1 MQKNSFSTPLV
12 KKLVSSSVD
21 AKQALFGLPFVAS
34 VVLLLVATLCSSF
47 CRWCW
52 TVFFYGD
59 DDDER
64 KRKRRNDFETRI
76 G

>member
-1 MQKNSFSTPLV
+1 MNAKKFILDASRKIGVVVSRRKASALRSAFRRVCGTTTRDFMLVVLPLV
-12 KKLVSSSVD
+12 LD
-21 AKQALFGLPFVAS
+21 
-34 VVLLLVATLCSSF
+34 
-47 CRWCW
+47 R
-52 TVFFYGD
+52 FFYGDD

>member
-12 KKLVSSSVD
+12 KLVSSSVD
-21 AKQALFGLPFVAS
+21 AKQALLGLPFVVS
-34 VVLLLVATLCSSF
+34 VVLLLVTLCSSF

>member
-12 KKLVSSSVD
+12 KLVSSSVD
-21 AKQALFGLPFVAS
+21 AKQALFGLPFVVS
-34 VVLLLVATLCSSF
+34 VVLLLATLCSSF

-59 DDDER
+59 DDDDER